1 MEKKR
6 RTDQVKDVDE
16 SKYGKTWIH
25 IVIRATKLF
34 PHFERMYEKLY
45 GEEANHVKAQL
56 EAQKAK
62 DERKLARQMK
72 KSASGGNSASLG
84 KRRSN
89 ASNPSQPAKAMAS
102 TEQLHPS
109 WEAKKHQQDLMA
121 KALSGAGGLGN
132 KKIVFDDSD

>member
-16 SKYGKTWIH
+16 SKYEKPG
-25 IVIRATKLF
+25 IREPKRTTKLHRF
-34 PHFERMYEKLY
+34 SRMYEKLY
-45 GEEANHVKAQL
+45 GEEANHVKAQA
-56 EAQKAK
+56 EAERVKE
-62 DERKLARQMK
+62 ERKLARQMK
-72 KSASGGNSASLG
+72 KSASGGNNMTLG

-89 ASNPSQPAKAMAS
+89 ASNPSQAAKANAS

-109 WEAKKHQQDLMA
+109 WEAKKQQKDLMA